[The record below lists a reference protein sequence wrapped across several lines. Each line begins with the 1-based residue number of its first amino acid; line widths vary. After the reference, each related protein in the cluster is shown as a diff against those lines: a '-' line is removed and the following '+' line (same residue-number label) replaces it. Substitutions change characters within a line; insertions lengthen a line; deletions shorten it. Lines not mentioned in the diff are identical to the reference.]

1 MKIKKMKCMFIGM
14 VSLLTL
20 ISCGGKDASNDS
32 NNIIT
37 SKTEAITIDN
47 AGIVPI
53 LAPSSSTTTVVYVHN
68 NTNQRIDN
76 ISYDAYSEQ
85 LALQSKSSGLL
96 QKIKGFMFDE
106 NELIL
111 PTSIVEC
118 KSIVANGSCALAFRT
133 PEINNS
139 MNQGSMIISGHY
151 KLNNKVNTFSRLLN
165 YQIFDNIAPQ
175 NGVDFSSSVDL
186 FANNPYGVLY
196 VYGKGYNK
204 NYKVKKL
211 SLDNPA
217 IEIVNG
223 NITDHEVSSM
233 MIQPIEVKSVL
244 NTNQETKYDTMHQL
258 DGITAKINM
267 TVNDGVLDSSSF
279 ANISASPVNP
289 QGVLVAGYV
298 PYINTSLDE
307 SPSSFVTIYNAGSQN
322 ATLGTPFGTNGI
334 VIANNSCPQS
344 LSPGSSCNIKITVP
358 ASTNNNGTLTVPAIG
373 GISAIVNIS
382 WFSSTGGNILEI
394 SPSASPFVFNAG
406 VGGTNVIT
414 ISSANNTAANNLSV
428 ITTTKSGSA
437 TNSSSPLNCF
447 EANLTTSTGTNLV
460 IGGVCKYTLN
470 ESDMVAETGFLN
482 LKITGTSPTGSN
494 NLNRN
499 YSLAYTSNNYTA
511 NVSIQPQMFS
521 WAINGNNTESSTQL
535 FRVINAGPGPAN
547 KLVNSISGTAVTSND
562 VVMISNNCN
571 NVNLNATESC
581 SFVLK
586 LGPSDNIGTNAVQRT
601 LYQTESFINP
611 QSGNGLFTDS
621 VTTILNP
628 LDVANFKIIS
638 VSVEGNSNPGVDGS
652 TSESAFLFPGSNGSL
667 LIFSYKNTTGSTIGI
682 NGIINNNN
690 PYYWTL
696 DPVST
701 TCAKINDPTYI
712 TNITNGS
719 TCTIAFDNNINSYAS
734 TLFIGSSSSMVENI
748 VAPLFVISSG
758 TKLYTN
764 IQPTYPSSSGNIS
777 YFYATANLA
786 TLTNS
791 VVKGLG
797 GNYNYSSS
805 LSNASGYS
813 SPIQVNATLNNMYL
827 GLPVVTGAV
836 SCNNYLESSA
846 SIINQNCVLNNG
858 ANNSLT
864 AIYTYN
870 SIFGI
875 GRVLSYFTSI
885 SSGGNNYGILQN
897 TNMVTTTVTGF

>member
-1 MKIKKMKCMFIGM
+1 M
-14 VSLLTL
+14 
-20 ISCGGKDASNDS
+20 
-32 NNIIT
+32 
-37 SKTEAITIDN
+37 
-47 AGIVPI
+47 
-53 LAPSSSTTTVVYVHN
+53 
-68 NTNQRIDN
+68 
-76 ISYDAYSEQ
+76 
-85 LALQSKSSGLL
+85 
-96 QKIKGFMFDE
+96 
-106 NELIL
+106 
-111 PTSIVEC
+111 
-118 KSIVANGSCALAFRT
+118 
-133 PEINNS
+133 
-139 MNQGSMIISGHY
+139 
-151 KLNNKVNTFSRLLN
+151 
-165 YQIFDNIAPQ
+165 
-175 NGVDFSSSVDL
+175 
-186 FANNPYGVLY
+186 
-196 VYGKGYNK
+196 
-204 NYKVKKL
+204 
-211 SLDNPA
+211 
-217 IEIVNG
+217 
-223 NITDHEVSSM
+223 
-233 MIQPIEVKSVL
+233 
-244 NTNQETKYDTMHQL
+244 
-258 DGITAKINM
+258 
-267 TVNDGVLDSSSF
+267 
-279 ANISASPVNP
+279 
-289 QGVLVAGYV
+289 
-298 PYINTSLDE
+298 
-307 SPSSFVTIYNAGSQN
+307 
-322 ATLGTPFGTNGI
+322 
-334 VIANNSCPQS
+334 
-344 LSPGSSCNIKITVP
+344 
-358 ASTNNNGTLTVPAIG
+358 
-373 GISAIVNIS
+373 
-382 WFSSTGGNILEI
+382 
-394 SPSASPFVFNAG
+394 
-406 VGGTNVIT
+406 
-414 ISSANNTAANNLSV
+414 

-581 SFVLK
+581 PFVLK
-586 LGPSDNIGTNAVQRT
+586 LGPSNNIGTNAVQRT

-628 LDVANFKIIS
+628 LNVANFKITS
-638 VSVEGNSNPGVDGS
+638 VSAEGNSNPGVDGS
-652 TSESAFLFPGSNGSL
+652 TSESAFLFPGYRSSESL
-667 LIFSYKNTTGSTIGI
+667 ILTYTNTTGSSITV

-690 PYYWTL
+690 PYYWTV
-696 DPVST
+696 DPVGT
-701 TCAKINDPTYI
+701 TCTII
-712 TNITNGS
+712 TNPSITPTIANGAS
-719 TCTIAFDNNINSYAS
+719 CTIAFNNNINSYAS

-758 TKLYTN
+758 VNLYTN
-764 IQPTYPSSSGNIS
+764 IQPTYQSSSGNIS

-885 SSGGNNYGILQN
+885 SSVGNNYGILQN